1 MATIEGR
8 MTICDRCKAEHF
20 SKLEKKIPTDGGY
33 SETKIYEDLPEGW
46 NNYCFSSDIG
56 TLCPC
61 CDDEYKKMIAKFKE
75 GYYN

>member
-8 MTICDRCKAEHF
+8 MIICDRCKAEHF
-20 SKLEKKIPTDGGY
+20 SKLEKKIPTDDGY
-33 SETKIYEDLPEGW
+33 SETKIYEDLPDGW
-46 NNYCFSSDIG
+46 RHCYYDKIG

-61 CDDEYKKMIAKFKE
+61 CNEEFEKMKAKFKE